1 MFDTRLFLCKKDA
14 CHGNCMTDEGRKKAE
29 GGTLQEGKADA
40 RVSRKK
46 SPCHGRDKNVWNGCF
61 LCVTVLSASACI
73 AVITENRAEAAAG
86 TGLCG
91 GRKEV

>member
-1 MFDTRLFLCKKDA
+1 
-14 CHGNCMTDEGRKKAE
+14 MTAEGRKKAK
-29 GGTLQEGKADA
+29 GGILQEGKADE
-40 RVSRKK
+40 RFSRKK
-46 SPCHGRDKNVWNGCF
+46 SPCRGRDKNVWNGCF

-73 AVITENRAEAAAG
+73 AVITENSTEAAAG